1 MRLARIFVPAAALV
15 LVPVASCSS
24 GPSEQEVAG
33 SFLNAVAAGNT
44 AEAARLTDDPAGA
57 ERALEAV
64 QRGLD
69 PESASAQVQD
79 VTENQQGEPVAQF
92 DWNWNFGQDKDW
104 RYPSELQLVD
114 GEQGPQ
120 VHWSPS
126 IVHPKLRQGQTPVF
140 AEQPPQ
146 PPPVLDQD
154 GNELMRPAELVT
166 VSLQSDEAGD
176 LDAVAGQLAD
186 ALSDVD
192 STITRESVLDGARQ
206 APQGQATSVVTLR
219 PDDFAQ
225 VRADIQ
231 DLPGVRLGENT
242 RLIADERGFGDQVLS
257 GVASR
262 VDDQVQRNAGWRVYA
277 AGQDG
282 SEVEQ
287 LQQVES
293 EPVEPTQVTLS
304 EQAQRAAEDALD
316 PVDSPAMLVAMRP
329 STGGLLAVAQ
339 NDSADAQ
346 GPVALTGQYPPG
358 STFKIATAAAALES
372 GRVKADTPMECPART
387 EFDGRVLP
395 NDDEFELGR
404 VALHTAFA
412 ESCNTSFAQLAVDM
426 PAGEVTRAAGQ
437 LGIGADFEMPGAT
450 TITGKAPEADSTVQR
465 AENGI
470 GQGKVLASPFGMALA
485 SATVAEGRMPVP
497 SLIQGAETRTQQQP
511 QPLSA
516 PALDQLRSM
525 MREVVT
531 SGTASSLSGS
541 GEVAGKTGTAQF
553 GDGTRAHGW
562 FTGYRDDVAFAVLTT
577 DSEKSGPALQVAQ
590 RFLEGM

>member
-1 MRLARIFVPAAALV
+1 MRLARIFVPATALV
-15 LVPVASCSS
+15 LLPVASCSS
-24 GPSEQEVAG
+24 GPSEQEVAD

-57 ERALEAV
+57 RRALESV

-69 PESASAQVQD
+69 PESASAQVQE
-79 VTENQQGEPVAQF
+79 VTEDQRGEPVVRF
-92 DWNWNFGQDKDW
+92 DWNWNFGKGKDW
-104 RYPSELQLVD
+104 RYPGRLELVD
-114 GEQGPQ
+114 GERGPQ

-126 IVHPKLRQGQTPVF
+126 IVHPDLQPGQTPVF
-140 AEQPPQ
+140 AEEPPQ
-146 PPPVLDQD
+146 PAPVLDQD
-154 GNELMRPAELVT
+154 GNELMRPAELTT
-166 VSLQSDEAGD
+166 VSLRPDEVDD

-186 ALSDVD
+186 ALGEVD
-192 STITRESVLDGARQ
+192 PGITRESVLDGARQ
-206 APQGQATSVVTLR
+206 APPGQASSVVTLR

-225 VRADIQ
+225 VREDIE
-231 DLPGVRLGENT
+231 DLPGVRLGDKT

-277 AGQDG
+277 SGRDG
-282 SEVEQ
+282 SEAGQ
-287 LQQVES
+287 LHRVES
-293 EPVEPTQVTLS
+293 KPVPPTRLTLS

-339 NDSADAQ
+339 NDSADEQ

-358 STFKIATAAAALES
+358 STFKVATAAAALDS
-372 GRVKADTPMECPART
+372 GRAKADTPVDCPPRA

-404 VALHTAFA
+404 VPLHTAFA
-412 ESCNTSFAQLAVDM
+412 QSCNTSFARLAVDM
-426 PAGEVTRAAGQ
+426 PAGAVTRAAGQ

-450 TITGKAPEADSTVQR
+450 TITGKAPEADTTVQR

-470 GQGKVLASPFGMALA
+470 GQGKVLASPFGMALV

-497 SLIQGAETRTQQQP
+497 SLIRGEETGTQQQP
-511 QPLSA
+511 EPLSG

-553 GDGTRAHGW
+553 GDGTKAHGW

-577 DSEKSGPALQVAQ
+577 DSEKSGPALQAAQ
-590 RFLEGM
+590 RFLGGM